1 MLLAATAATT
11 SQGGITQLVFPVL
24 IAVGAYLVFIRPRSQ
39 QAKRAKSQALDISV
53 GDRVIMTS
61 GILGRITRLTD
72 DSALVEVAPD
82 VEISFIRRAISR
94 RIDDSDVLA
103 HTEDQDGSQD
113 NEVENTALGSP
124 EIDGPEPD
132 KDGEGGTHPS
142 A

>member
-103 HTEDQDGSQD
+103 HTEDQDGAQD
-113 NEVENTALGSP
+113 NDAENTSLGSS

>member
-39 QAKRAKSQALDISV
+39 QAKRAKTQALDIAV
-53 GDRVIMTS
+53 GDRVMMTS
-61 GILGRITRLTD
+61 GILGRITKLTD

-103 HTEDQDGSQD
+103 HVEDQDDSQD
-113 NEVENTALGSP
+113 NELENPASGST